1 MSKEK
6 IFKTIYDAS
15 VLIGISSG
23 FGYFVNLYDPSTSVI
38 DYLKWVVIL
47 SGSIYLKDYVQREE
61 ILKRIDSLNSK
72 KGAIAS
78 KEKTPKNLDL
88 KLKRIINLANP
99 VGDRDAVN
107 KSYADAVNKSYAD
120 AKVKTLVNSLVSK
133 TGDKMT
139 GDLDMSGNEI
149 INLGT
154 PQNSKDAVNK
164 EYSDKKVSKAGDA
177 MTGDLNM
184 SGNEIKNLKEASSS
198 DATFAANV
206 NYVNK
211 TVSNSN
217 AIIQTQWQD
226 HVSERFDYA
235 VDKEME
241 NDFKYVLE
249 GNRGDEFV
257 DELDIKGMG
266 VITSKDFHPINKRTA
281 HFDLKFKKDYFKSS
295 FAVNLRYAPKS
306 LKYTIVCEMFWD
318 DSVTSSIES
327 ATLKASSSNSSE
339 VIFAQQSNVF
349 ENHVRTLVRTQRI
362 FSWNPD
368 KLVFDIVIKY
378 RSGVAYPQ
386 KLPVYIVFYGS
397 KGFYN
402 NIPTSVWNSWR
413 VFDQGN
419 VSMQKNLILYQ
430 DPAVDKG
437 AATKKYVDDNLK
449 NTELQMRKIWYRGF
463 LAHNNEKQVKF
474 YANGTSGFTQNV
486 KQSENGDFTVKTT
499 DVTKLFFNTE
509 GIYSI
514 SLIESIRTTSNIG
527 TVMFALDPL
536 PGVSILGNLNIA
548 LPLTNNAYKTY
559 NLTSVLYIASGTS
572 LKISSTALMDGIG
585 SGSKKYGQLIVVK
598 MD

>member
-23 FGYFVNLYDPSTSVI
+23 FGYFINMYDPSDSVI
-38 DYLKWVVIL
+38 DYLKWVAIL

-72 KGAIAS
+72 KDTSS

-88 KLKRIINLANP
+88 KLKRIVNLANP

-107 KSYADAVNKSYAD
+107 KSYVDE
-120 AKVKTLVNSLVSK
+120 KVIRK
-133 TGDKMT
+133 
-139 GDLDMSGNEI
+139 GDLDMGGNSI
-149 INLGT
+149 H
-154 PQNSKDAVNK
+154 
-164 EYSDKKVSKAGDA
+164 
-177 MTGDLNM
+177 
-184 SGNEIKNLKEASSS
+184 NLKTPEPEDVNHAAS
-198 DATFAANV
+198 V

-217 AIIQTQWQD
+217 SVLQTQYRD
-226 HVSERFDYA
+226 HVSERFDYT

-241 NDFKYVLE
+241 NDFKYALE
-249 GNRGDEFV
+249 GNRGNEFV

-266 VITSKDFHPINKRTA
+266 VITSKDFHPINKRTV
-281 HFDLKFKKDYFKSS
+281 HFDLEFKKDHFKSS

-306 LKYTIVCEMFWD
+306 YKYTVVCEMFWD
-318 DSVTSSIES
+318 DSVTSSIEL
-327 ATLKASSSNSSE
+327 ATLRASSLNTSE

-397 KGFYN
+397 KGFFN

-419 VSMQKNLILYQ
+419 VSMEKNLILYQ
-430 DPAVDKG
+430 DPTVDKG
-437 AATKKYVDDNLK
+437 AATKKYVDDNITSMMK
-449 NTELQMRKIWYRGF
+449 KIFYKGY
-463 LAHNNEKQVKF
+463 LSHNNENVVKF
-474 YANGTSGFTQNV
+474 HANGTEDHTKYV
-486 KQSENGDFTVKTT
+486 RQSDPSDFIVNEEDYEKIIIKNPG
-499 DVTKLFFNTE
+499 V
-509 GIYSI
+509 YSI
-514 SLIESIRTTSNIG
+514 SLIDGLKTLDQRDDNG
-527 TVMFALDPL
+527 TVQF
-536 PGVSILGNLNIA
+536 ILNPAPFLSLSDNINITV
-548 LPLTNNAYKTY
+548 PNTGKGWKTY
-559 NLTSVLYIASGTS
+559 NFISVLDIYKDTKLSIQTS
-572 LKISSTALMDGIG
+572 DARTIFDGLGNGYKKFGMILINKID
-585 SGSKKYGQLIVVK
+585 
-598 MD
+598 

>member
-23 FGYFVNLYDPSTSVI
+23 FGYFVNLYDPSTSI
-38 DYLKWVVIL
+38 TDYLKWVAIL

-72 KGAIAS
+72 KDNNL

-99 VGDRDAVN
+99 IGDRDAVN
-107 KSYADAVNKSYAD
+107 KSYVDE
-120 AKVKTLVNSLVSK
+120 KVIRK
-133 TGDKMT
+133 
-139 GDLDMSGNEI
+139 
-149 INLGT
+149 
-154 PQNSKDAVNK
+154 
-164 EYSDKKVSKAGDA
+164 
-177 MTGDLNM
+177 GDLNM
-184 SGNEIKNLKEASSS
+184 SGNEIKNLKEAASS

-211 TVSNSN
+211 TISDSN
-217 AIIQTQWQD
+217 ATIQTQYRD

-249 GNRGDEFV
+249 GNLGNELI
-257 DELDIKGMG
+257 DELNIKGMG
-266 VITSKDFHPINKRTA
+266 VITSKDFHPINKRTV
-281 HFDLKFKKDYFKSS
+281 HFDLEFKKDYFKSS

-306 LKYTIVCEMFWD
+306 YKYTVVCEMFWD
-318 DSVTSSIES
+318 DSVTNSIEL
-327 ATLKASSSNSSE
+327 ATLKASSLNTSE

-368 KLVFDIVIKY
+368 KLVFDVVIKY

-397 KGFYN
+397 KGFFN

-437 AATKKYVDDNLK
+437 AATKKYVDDNITSMMK
-449 NTELQMRKIWYRGF
+449 KIFYKGY
-463 LAHNNEKQVKF
+463 LSHNNENVVKF
-474 YANGTSGFTQNV
+474 YANGTSDHTKYV
-486 KQSENGDFTVKTT
+486 RQSDPSDFIVNEDDYEKIIIKNPG
-499 DVTKLFFNTE
+499 V
-509 GIYSI
+509 YSI
-514 SLIESIRTTSNIG
+514 SLIDGLKTGPQDDNG
-527 TVMFALDPL
+527 TVQF
-536 PGVSILGNLNIA
+536 ILNPAPFLSLSDNINITV
-548 LPLTNNAYKTY
+548 PNTGKGWKTY
-559 NLTSVLYIASGTS
+559 NFISVLDIYRDTA
-572 LKISSTALMDGIG
+572 LKIQTSDVSTIFDGLG
-585 SGSKKYGQLIVVK
+585 NGNKKFGMILINK
-598 MD
+598 ID

>member
-23 FGYFVNLYDPSTSVI
+23 FGYFINMDDPSTSI
-38 DYLKWVVIL
+38 TDYLKWVVIL
-47 SGSIYLKDYVQREE
+47 SGSIYLKDYMQREE

-72 KGAIAS
+72 KDDNLNL
-78 KEKTPKNLDL
+78 KKDNKKNLDL
-88 KLKRIINLANP
+88 KSKRIVNLANP
-99 VGDRDAVN
+99 VGDKDAVN
-107 KSYADAVNKSYAD
+107 KSYADN
-120 AKVKTLVNSLVSK
+120 KVKTHVNSLVSK
-133 TGDKMT
+133 KGDKMT
-139 GDLDMSGNEI
+139 GDLD
-149 INLGT
+149 
-154 PQNSKDAVNK
+154 
-164 EYSDKKVSKAGDA
+164 
-177 MTGDLNM
+177 M

-211 TVSNSN
+211 TISDGN
-217 AIIQTQWQD
+217 AIIQTQYRD

-249 GNRGDEFV
+249 GNRGDEFI
-257 DELDIKGMG
+257 DEHSIKGMG

-281 HFDLKFKKDYFKSS
+281 HSVLEFKKDYFKSS

-306 LKYTIVCEMFWD
+306 LKYTVVCEMFWD

-327 ATLKASSSNSSE
+327 ATLRASSLNTSE

-349 ENHVRTLVRTQRI
+349 DNHVRTLVRTQRV

-397 KGFYN
+397 KGFFN

-437 AATKKYVDDNLK
+437 AATKKYVDDSIK
-449 NTELQMRKIWYRGF
+449 LQMRKIFYKGY
-463 LAHNNEKQVKF
+463 LLHNNENVVKF
-474 YANGTSGFTQNV
+474 YANGTSDHTKYV
-486 KQSENGDFTVKTT
+486 RQSDPSDFIVNAANEEVILIKNPG
-499 DVTKLFFNTE
+499 V
-509 GIYSI
+509 YSI
-514 SLIESIRTTSNIG
+514 SLIDGLKTGPQDDNG
-527 TVMFALDPL
+527 TVQF
-536 PGVSILGNLNIA
+536 ILNPAPFLSLSDNINITV
-548 LPLTNNAYKTY
+548 PNTGSGWKTY
-559 NLTSVLYIASGTS
+559 NFISVLDIYKDITLSIQTTDVSTIFDG
-572 LKISSTALMDGIG
+572 LGLGNKKFGMLLINKID
-585 SGSKKYGQLIVVK
+585 
-598 MD
+598 